1 VPVHYA
7 LTKRKLLMLDRL
19 TAKHTNC
26 VYVWSKLF
34 NEPDERP
41 GEPRSRKHV
50 DIAVSERRIS
60 GQLQKD
66 RIRDCG
72 SVTALGAV
80 V

>member
-1 VPVHYA
+1 MPVHYA

-19 TAKHTNC
+19 TAKQTNC

-41 GEPRSRKHV
+41 GEPRSRKHAN
-50 DIAVSERRIS
+50 IAVSTRRIS

>member
-1 VPVHYA
+1 MEASDAGP
-7 LTKRKLLMLDRL
+7 L
-19 TAKHTNC
+19 TAKHTYC
-26 VYVWSKLF
+26 VHVWSKVF
-34 NEPDERP
+34 NELDERP
-41 GEPRSRKHV
+41 GEPRSQKHAG
-50 DIAVSERRIS
+50 IAASARRIS

>member
-1 VPVHYA
+1 VPVHHA
-7 LTKRKLLMLDRL
+7 LTKRKPLMQDRL

-26 VYVWSKLF
+26 VHVWSKLF
-34 NEPDERP
+34 NEHDEGP
-41 GEPRSRKHV
+41 GEPRSRKHADV
-50 DIAVSERRIS
+50 AVSARRIS